1 MTFTTS
7 LWKRN
12 QCGEK
17 MRSFNPR
24 KKRKQKVYKSVIES
38 KNKNCN
44 SRREFNLT
52 IGS

>member
-1 MTFTTS
+1 MAFTTN

-24 KKRKQKVYKSVIES
+24 KKREQKVYKSMIKS
-38 KNKNCN
+38 KDKMAFLEEN
-44 SRREFNLT
+44 SV
-52 IGS
+52 S